1 MLIIAQLSIG
11 FMFTSKCAIAIF
23 IYDTKREFP
32 STELQ
37 V

>member
-23 IYDTKREFP
+23 IYDAKKGI
-32 STELQ
+32 S
-37 V
+37 